1 MYIVAIAWLYV
12 VLLMALS
19 ASTLVSGFVTFLLFG
34 ALPVGMLII
43 VTASSK
49 RSRRRRREAI
59 RRAAADADESVDLP
73 RQ

>member
-19 ASTLVSGFVTFLLFG
+19 ASTLVSGMVTFFLFG
-34 ALPVGMLII
+34 ALPVGTLII
-43 VTASSK
+43 VTGSSK
-49 RSRRRRREAI
+49 RSRRLRGEAI
-59 RRAAADADESVDLP
+59 RRAAADPDESVDPP